1 MKVFTFKL
9 DTTSTT
15 WETAEAYVEAETIE
29 EAKKLFNANPYDY
42 DWDNWDTHDSEVT
55 GWNIESVEF
64 DQWMT
69 DLTKEKKR
77 IEEKKKEDEAQTLK
91 QEEAK

>member
-1 MKVFTFKL
+1 MKVFKFEI
-9 DTTSTT
+9 DATSTT
-15 WETAEAYVEAETIE
+15 WETAEVYVEAETIE

-42 DWDNWDTHDSEVT
+42 DWDSWDTNDSEVT

-69 DLTKEKKR
+69 DHL
-77 IEEKKKEDEAQTLK
+77 IEKKKKEAEAQTTK